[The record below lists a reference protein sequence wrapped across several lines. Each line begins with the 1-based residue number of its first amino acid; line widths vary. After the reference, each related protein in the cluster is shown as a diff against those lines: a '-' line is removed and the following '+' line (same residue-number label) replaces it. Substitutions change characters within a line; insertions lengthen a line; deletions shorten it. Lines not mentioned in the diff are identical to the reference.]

1 MYRRKEIINRKMFQR
16 RQTGRLDKG
25 DHTPEKEKK
34 QTSHLIEEYKVT
46 MYEDIEK
53 LRVWKERNRWY
64 LF

>member
-1 MYRRKEIINRKMFQR
+1 MCRRKEIINRKMSQR
-16 RQTGRLDKG
+16 RQMGRHDKG

-53 LRVWKERNRWY
+53 L
-64 LF
+64 